1 MIGEPLQLRISMI
14 SLGVKDSPRSV
25 KFYGETLG
33 LELVGNPGEVTLFR
47 AGNVTLVLNQPLGNA
62 AGDAMVGAVEVIFP
76 VDSVAAAKDE
86 LARRGCHFVFD
97 PHEVTTGM
105 WAATFTDPDGH
116 RLTLFGP
123 K

>member
-1 MIGEPLQLRISMI
+1 
-14 SLGVKDSPRSV
+14 
-25 KFYGETLG
+25 
-33 LELVGNPGEVTLFR
+33 
-47 AGNVTLVLNQPLGNA
+47 
-62 AGDAMVGAVEVIFP
+62 MVGAVEVIFP